1 MQVTGISG
9 FGPVLTDTA
18 GQEKLYTDDLGI
30 VFDETYGDY
39 RFTEHLDGA
48 RHFSLM
54 PLSRLSTSLF
64 GKPAWPADV
73 TVPQAWVEFE
83 VDDIDGATQE
93 LEDRGYTLLVRAR
106 HEPWGQVITR
116 LITDTGLMVGIVRN
130 PAQ

>member
-1 MQVTGISG
+1 MSG
-9 FGPVLTDTA
+9 FGPVLSDPA
-18 GQEKLYTDDLGI
+18 EQEKLYTDDLGI
-30 VFDETYGDY
+30 AFEEVYDDY
-39 RFTEHLDGA
+39 RFTEHLMGT

-54 PLSRLSTSLF
+54 PLSRLSQSLF

-83 VDDIDGATQE
+83 VDDIDAATQE

-130 PAQ
+130 PEE